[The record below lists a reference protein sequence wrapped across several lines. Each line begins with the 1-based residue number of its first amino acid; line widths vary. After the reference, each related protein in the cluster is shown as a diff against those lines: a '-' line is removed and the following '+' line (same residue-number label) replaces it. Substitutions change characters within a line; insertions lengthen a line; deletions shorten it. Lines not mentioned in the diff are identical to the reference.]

1 MSAPKVGPQMS
12 KGARCP
18 PGWTYHGTQSNHLL
32 SRASDGPTIAVT
44 FSQPCHSWSQNVFFF
59 FFSPLCLDLFTA
71 ELRQPLVYF
80 KDKISFASNFT
91 LDFVCSVDDY
101 NVSRSQVHVWTFVRF
116 ILCGFTDF
124 SLNSV

>member
-44 FSQPCHSWSQNVFFF
+44 FSQPCHSWSQNGFFPL
-59 FFSPLCLDLFTA
+59 SPLCLDLFTA
-71 ELRQPLVYF
+71 ELRQPRVYF
-80 KDKISFASNFT
+80 RDKISFTSNFFFN
-91 LDFVCSVDDY
+91 FVCSVDYY
-101 NVSRSQVHVWTFVRF
+101 NVSRSQVHVWIFVHLN
-116 ILCGFTDF
+116 LCGFTDF
-124 SLNSV
+124 SLNIV